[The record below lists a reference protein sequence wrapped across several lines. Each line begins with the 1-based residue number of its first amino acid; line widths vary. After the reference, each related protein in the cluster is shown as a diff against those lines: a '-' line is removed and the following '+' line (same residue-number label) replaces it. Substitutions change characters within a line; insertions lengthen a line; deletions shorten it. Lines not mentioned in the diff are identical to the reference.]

1 MRLQKLYKLP
11 IQTEGFTLIELVM
24 IILLVSVL
32 SVVAVVKWPIGMDVS
47 AATLEFKQ
55 AVRYAQHMALTR
67 EWIDS
72 SKAWGMVVSG
82 DKYYI
87 GRADANC
94 EASCSI
100 ADCAEVGY
108 CNRSLLGNSS
118 VTLSSAVIFFNGLGE
133 PISSADGSLLG
144 NTTFT
149 IGGSAAVTVCQQTG
163 YVLEGISCP

>member
-1 MRLQKLYKLP
+1 MRFQKIYKLP
-11 IQTEGFTLIELVM
+11 TQTEGFTLIELVM
-24 IILLVSVL
+24 IIVLLSIL
-32 SVVAVVKWPIGMDVS
+32 SVVAVVKWPTGMDVS
-47 AATLEFKQ
+47 AASLEFKQ

-82 DKYYI
+82 DKYYV

-94 EASCSI
+94 TSSCSS

-108 CNRSLLGNSS
+108 CDRSLLGNSS
-118 VTLSSAVIFFNGLGE
+118 VTLSSAVVYFNGFGE
-133 PISSADGSLLG
+133 PIATDGSLLG

-149 IGGSAAVTVCQQTG
+149 IDGSMSVTVCQQTG
-163 YVLEGISCP
+163 YVLEGASCP